1 MNSCNWL
8 KTLLS
13 SLILMGYYHTTCL
26 LFFNDSSFV
35 TIAGDRVLVIAENV
49 VGWEGFL
56 SIDEI
61 WIWVQTFT

>member
-1 MNSCNWL
+1 MQHEFLQLAENTSFKFDPNGV
-8 KTLLS
+8 LS
-13 SLILMGYYHTTCL
+13 HK
-26 LFFNDSSFV
+26 FFNESSFV